1 MSPALGNYESEDPKR
16 SFMKQNKG
24 VDMTKGNLALILVRF
39 TIPLILSGL
48 LQQLYSW
55 ADAFILGNI
64 AGEKALAATGV
75 TGSITMLYIMAI
87 TGFTSGVS
95 ILSARYMGQGNQD
108 IQKRI
113 LSSFLLVTGAIFLLV
128 SVITF
133 SFVTGIIR
141 LLGTPADIFDLAVSY
156 LSIIVIGVPFLAIF
170 NVYSAVLRGIG
181 NSRAPFYA
189 VLLSSA
195 LNVALDLLFVGSF
208 HWGVKGAAI
217 ATVISQILMTL
228 YIIGYSVSK
237 YSMLR
242 IPWGAKLIDTGIV
255 KEGISLSLPITI
267 QSIVSS
273 AGSLILQNFTN
284 SFGTT
289 TVAAITAAYRVD
301 CILLIPI
308 INLGTGIATVTSQN
322 IGAQKMDRVRQ
333 CAKIGLILTTGV
345 SACLTAFVLVFGAST
360 VRMFGVSEEAVQIGG
375 GFFTRIALFYL
386 AFGIIMAMRG
396 FLEGSGRVVISGV
409 VAIIGLGIRIGLS
422 YLLRPVFGNMVIA
435 WAEGFAWTFQAIV
448 YSCFVIRMIHKN
460 KQDFP
465 QQATTNPDS

>member
-1 MSPALGNYESEDPKR
+1 
-16 SFMKQNKG
+16 MKQNKG

-64 AGEKALAATGV
+64 AGERALAATGV

-195 LNVALDLLFVGSF
+195 LNVALDLLFV
-208 HWGVKGAAI
+208 
-217 ATVISQILMTL
+217 
-228 YIIGYSVSK
+228 
-237 YSMLR
+237 
-242 IPWGAKLIDTGIV
+242 
-255 KEGISLSLPITI
+255 
-267 QSIVSS
+267 
-273 AGSLILQNFTN
+273 
-284 SFGTT
+284 
-289 TVAAITAAYRVD
+289 
-301 CILLIPI
+301 
-308 INLGTGIATVTSQN
+308 
-322 IGAQKMDRVRQ
+322 
-333 CAKIGLILTTGV
+333 
-345 SACLTAFVLVFGAST
+345 
-360 VRMFGVSEEAVQIGG
+360 
-375 GFFTRIALFYL
+375 
-386 AFGIIMAMRG
+386 
-396 FLEGSGRVVISGV
+396 
-409 VAIIGLGIRIGLS
+409 
-422 YLLRPVFGNMVIA
+422 
-435 WAEGFAWTFQAIV
+435 
-448 YSCFVIRMIHKN
+448 
-460 KQDFP
+460 
-465 QQATTNPDS
+465 